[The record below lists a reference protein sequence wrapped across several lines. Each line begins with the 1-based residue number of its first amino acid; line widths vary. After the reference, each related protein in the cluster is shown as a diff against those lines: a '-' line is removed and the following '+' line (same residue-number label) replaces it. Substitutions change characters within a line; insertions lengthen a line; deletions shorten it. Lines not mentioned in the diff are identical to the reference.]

1 MNISNRNEIELKNK
15 NVIVIGLGKSGCGA
29 AKLAHYL
36 KANVFVSD
44 QKNGIELEKNLSMM
58 KSIGVDGEIE
68 GHSEK
73 IFDADLWVIS
83 PGVPQNAPIIVKA
96 KERNIPI
103 VGEIEFSSWF
113 TSAPILAITGSNGK
127 TTTAHALTEMCKTK
141 ETHGVLAGNVG
152 IPFSEKVL
160 EDLKASD
167 PKRIFILEISSF
179 QMEFI
184 LHFKPLISLFLN
196 ITPDHLDRYETM
208 EEYESAKLQMI
219 QNQSSDDMIV
229 FNADDPCFENRF
241 DEYPSTIIPF
251 SLYKKENVI
260 FSVNQSKIY
269 TQENDKLIYLNEI
282 ALPGKH
288 NLSNLLAAAT
298 VAHFMQ
304 IPNKHIEKIMATFT
318 GVPHRLEPVVTLQG
332 VDYVNDS
339 KATNIDSVKVALDS
353 FNKSIIL
360 ILGGQYKG
368 GNFEK
373 LLPHANNIKAVLAYG
388 QAHQTIE
395 TALGDAVRLYIF
407 DNLKDAVSKSQS
419 LASPGDIVL
428 LSPGCASFDQFDNF
442 EHRGDL
448 FKQWVSQLE
457 EQK

>member
-1 MNISNRNEIELKNK
+1 MVTI
-15 NVIVIGLGKSGCGA
+15 IGLGKSGCGA

-36 KANVFVSD
+36 KANVFVSE
-44 QKNGIELEKNLSMM
+44 QTGGIELKQNLR
-58 KSIGVDGEIE
+58 KIQSIGMEGEIE

-83 PGVPQNAPIIVKA
+83 PGIHQNASIIVKA

-127 TTTAHALTEMCKTK
+127 TTTAYALTEMCKTK
-141 ETHGVLAGNVG
+141 EIHGVLAGNVG
-152 IPFSEKVL
+152 IPFSEKIL
-160 EDLKASD
+160 EDLKSPD
-167 PKRIFILEISSF
+167 SKRIFILEISSF

-184 LHFKPLISLFLN
+184 LHFKPYISLLLN
-196 ITPDHLDRYETM
+196 ITPDHLDRYESM
-208 EEYESAKLQMI
+208 EEYKSAKFNMI
-219 QNQSSDDMIV
+219 QNQSSDDMII
-229 FNADDPCFENRF
+229 FNADDPSF
-241 DEYPSTIIPF
+241 DNQFDGYPPVKISF
-251 SLYKKENVI
+251 SLYKKENAI

-269 TQENDKLIYLNEI
+269 TKENDKLIYLNEI
-282 ALPGKH
+282 ALAGKH

-298 VAHFMQ
+298 VAHFMH
-304 IPNKHIEKIMATFT
+304 IPNKHIEKIMASFT
-318 GVPHRLEPVVTLQG
+318 GVPHRLESVITLQG

-368 GNFEK
+368 GDFKE
-373 LLPHANNIKAVLAYG
+373 LLPHANNIKTVLAYG

-395 TALGDAVRLYIF
+395 TALGDAVRLYTF
-407 DNLKDAVSKSQS
+407 NSLKDAVSKSHS

-428 LSPGCASFDQFDNF
+428 LSPGCASFDQFDSF

-448 FKQWVSQLE
+448 FKQWVFQLE